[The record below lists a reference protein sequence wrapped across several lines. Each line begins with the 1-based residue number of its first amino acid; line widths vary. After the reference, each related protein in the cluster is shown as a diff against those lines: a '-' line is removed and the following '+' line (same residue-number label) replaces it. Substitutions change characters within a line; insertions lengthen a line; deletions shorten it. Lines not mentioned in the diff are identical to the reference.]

1 MTIQEIQI
9 RKENQ
14 AFDCK
19 SLQIEPKALAIP
31 IVALAND

>member
-19 SLQIEPKALAIP
+19 SLQIEPKALEWQI
-31 IVALAND
+31 I